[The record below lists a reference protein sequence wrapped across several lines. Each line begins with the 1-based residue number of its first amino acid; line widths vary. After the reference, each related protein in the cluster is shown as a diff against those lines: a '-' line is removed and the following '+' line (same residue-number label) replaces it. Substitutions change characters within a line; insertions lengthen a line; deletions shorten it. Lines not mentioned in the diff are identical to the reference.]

1 MKEDHKTT
9 SADVKLDCVI
19 MQPKDVLELQEG
31 DSLAVP
37 SPAESREVLRKID
50 FCMIPLMGFC
60 YLLQYMDKLAL
71 SSATLLGLLQ
81 DLDLHGSQYSWCS
94 AIFYFGYLAW
104 SWPSS
109 YLLVRFPTG
118 KYIAVTVFL
127 WGGFLMCHGAVHN
140 FGGLMAARFF
150 LGVGEAA
157 VAPGFALITG
167 MFYTRKEQPLRQ
179 GAWFAGNSLA
189 NIFGGLVAYGIGQI
203 ETSSLGNWRLLFL
216 IMGSITSAYAFLLYL
231 FLPDSPDKAR
241 FLDEKQRRI
250 ALERTVENQTG
261 LLDNNHFVPSQV
273 VDALTDPQLWFL
285 VLYTVSVNLANG
297 GLTSFGAL
305 VVKGF
310 GFSNLNA
317 LLIQMPIGVAQLV
330 FLLLTSSLATI
341 LPSARLVL
349 MIFNTLSS
357 MVGMIMVYE
366 CKSRAARMT
375 GLCLGSVFAANIPLS
390 LSLISSNVGGF
401 TKRSVTSATLFV
413 AYCVG
418 NIVGPQFFQT
428 SQAPRYATGLRASLS
443 GLAFGA
449 FFLACLLVYYVWEN
463 AQRNKRHG
471 QSQRRSMDEALR
483 EDLAGKTDRQQPD
496 FRYVI

>member
-1 MKEDHKTT
+1 MEKDNNV
-9 SADVKLDCVI
+9 SSSDVKLDYRI
-19 MQPKDVLELQEG
+19 RLGETLEVQDG
-31 DSLAVP
+31 DSLAISP
-37 SPAESREVLRKID
+37 SESREVLRKID
-50 FCMIPLMGFC
+50 FCVIPLMGFC

-71 SSATLLGLLQ
+71 SSATLLGLLR

-94 AIFYFGYLAW
+94 AIFYFGYLTW

-109 YLLVRFPTG
+109 YLIVRFPTG
-118 KYIAVTVFL
+118 KYIAMTVCL
-127 WGGFLMCHGAVHN
+127 WGGVLMCHGAVHD

-203 ETSSLGNWRLLFL
+203 QTSSLADWRLLFL
-216 IMGSITSAYAFLLYL
+216 ILGGITSAYAFVLYL
-231 FLPDSPDKAR
+231 FLPDSPDKAV
-241 FLDEKQRRI
+241 FLDEKQQQI
-250 ALERTVENQTG
+250 ALRRTIETKTG
-261 LLDNNHFVPSQV
+261 LLDNDNFVPNQV
-273 VDALTDPQLWFL
+273 IDALTDPPLWLL

-305 VVKGF
+305 VIKGF
-310 GFSNLNA
+310 GFSDLKA
-317 LLIQMPIGVAQLV
+317 LLIQMPIGVSQLI
-330 FLLLTSSLATI
+330 FLLLTSSFATL

-349 MIFNTLSS
+349 MIINTLTS
-357 MVGMIMVYE
+357 MVGMTMVYE
-366 CKSRAARMT
+366 CKGRAARMA
-375 GLCLGSVFAANIPLS
+375 GLCLASVFAANVPLS

-418 NIVGPQFFQT
+418 NIAGPQFFQS
-428 SQAPRYATGLRASLS
+428 SQAPRYPTGLRASLS
-443 GLAFGA
+443 GLAFGTW
-449 FFLACLLVYYVWEN
+449 FLACLRVYYLCEN
-463 AQRNKRHG
+463 ARRNKRYG
-471 QSQRRSMDEALR
+471 QSQRLSVHEALR
-483 EDLAGKTDRQQPD
+483 EDLSGKTDQQLPD